1 MKCGTG
7 KKENGLSQFDTETTV
22 RENAGFRAGHVSD
35 AWNIGD
41 NPNGGYLVS
50 MAMNAI
56 LEAVPHPDPVSV
68 TSHFLRPGLANA
80 ACVIRVEVIRTGR
93 TLSSVQ
99 ATLIQ
104 DEKARVVV
112 LAALA
117 DLEQRAGVE
126 AEITLPAPDIPDP
139 EACVPRTEALQ
150 GIRLPI
156 LSRLD
161 IRLHPELAVPGGV
174 DCAEM
179 SGHIRFAD
187 GRDPDPRALLLFA
200 DAFPPSP
207 LSLLGV
213 IGWVPTLELTVHVRR
228 RPAPGWILARFQ
240 TDDLQNGR
248 MIETG
253 SLWDSRGA
261 LVARSR
267 QLGLVMQRD

>member
-1 MKCGTG
+1 MITG
-7 KKENGLSQFDTETTV
+7 EKRLSEYDTETAV
-22 RENAGFRAGHVSD
+22 QGGNGIWQGHIRG

-56 LEAVPHPDPVSV
+56 LDSVPHPDPVSV
-68 TSHFLRPGLANA
+68 TSHFLRPGLADA
-80 ACVIRVEVIRTGR
+80 PCEIHVEVIRSGR
-93 TLSSVQ
+93 TLSTIR
-99 ATLIQ
+99 ATLMQ
-104 DEKARVVV
+104 EERARVVM
-112 LAALA
+112 LAAMA
-117 DLEQRAGVE
+117 DLNRTAGVD
-126 AEITLPAPDIPDP
+126 AEVSLPAPDIPEPD
-139 EACVPRTEALQ
+139 ACVPRTEAMQ

-161 IRLHPELAVPGGV
+161 IRLHPELAVPGGT
-174 DCAEM
+174 DRAEM

-187 GRDPDPRALLLFA
+187 GRDPDPRALLLFT

-207 LSLLGV
+207 LTLLGV

-228 RPAPGWILARFQ
+228 RPAPGWILAHFQ
-240 TDDLQNGR
+240 TDDLHNGR

-253 SLWDSRGA
+253 CLWDSSGA

-267 QLGLVMQRD
+267 QLGLVMKRD